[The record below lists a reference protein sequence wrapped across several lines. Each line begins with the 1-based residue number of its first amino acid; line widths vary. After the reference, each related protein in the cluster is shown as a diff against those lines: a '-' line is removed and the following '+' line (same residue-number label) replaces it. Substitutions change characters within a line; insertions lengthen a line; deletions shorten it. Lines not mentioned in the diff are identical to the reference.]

1 MFESIKQRSEK
12 LYYSNLI
19 IKYQNNIKKTWQV
32 IKDVIGKTK
41 SLSNHLPRRL
51 IIDNNEI
58 YNKKL
63 IAEHFNDFFVTVGPK
78 LADSI
83 PATTRNFETYVN
95 TIPNIMCEYNLSDSE
110 FQNGFFSLKA
120 NKSPGFDG
128 ISYDTVKTCFD
139 SVSSPL
145 KHIFQL
151 SLKNG
156 IFPENLKIDRVTPIF
171 KAGEK
176 SLLTNYRPI

>member
-1 MFESIKQRSEK
+1 M
-12 LYYSNLI
+12 
-19 IKYQNNIKKTWQV
+19 KYK
-32 IKDVIGKTK
+32 
-41 SLSNHLPRRL
+41 
-51 IIDNNEI
+51 
-58 YNKKL
+58 NKKL
-63 IAEHFNDFFVTVGPK
+63 IVEHFNDFFVTVGPK

-95 TIPNIMCEYNLSDSE
+95 TIPNIMSEYNLSDSE
-110 FQNGFFSLKA
+110 FQNAFFSLKA
-120 NKSPGFDG
+120 NKSPGVDG
-128 ISYDTVKTCFD
+128 ISYDIVKTCFD

-156 IFPENLKIDRVTPIF
+156 IFPENLKIARVTPIF

-176 SLLTNYRPI
+176 SLLTNYRPISVLPCFSKILERIVHNRIILHLEQNNVLYNKQFGFQKSNSTEHAILQLH